1 MNTVQSKGLP
11 LAGLLSNVMAE
22 NLVKLSLLM
31 TNDDTSNLAKP
42 DIHLAKS
49 LALCLTAANTM
60 MRKAVSYTGNAG
72 YHKQLKN
79 RLPSLQSSD
88 YPQPAPAK
96 SGVRIGVLLMLQ
108 ATHDAPSVFFCVLAS
123 VHPFFSDMVI
133 IRVAREVMV
142 GWMGAEKSAPVS
154 CNAGYANPVQ
164 LTTSEIGV
172 SGGGIKSQLQEAAT
186 MATTL
191 TQVPSKFEFRF
202 LALSRADMKAKP
214 CRVSVQAVS
223 EKEARRVLAPHFIL
237 SLAARLPVQEVA
249 HV

>member
-1 MNTVQSKGLP
+1 MMAFQSNAYP
-11 LAGLLSNVMAE
+11 LAGLSLRTE
-22 NLVKLSLLM
+22 NLAKLSQLM
-31 TNDDTSNLAKP
+31 TNVGVSNLTKP
-42 DIHLAKS
+42 DVYSAS
-49 LALCLTAANTM
+49 NLALCLTMRKAM
-60 MRKAVSYTGNAG
+60 MRKAVSYAVGSVC
-72 YHKQLKN
+72 HKHLKN
-79 RLPSLQSSD
+79 RLPSLQPSD
-88 YPQPAPAK
+88 YPQSAPAK

-191 TQVPSKFEFRF
+191 TQATSKFEFRF
-202 LALSRADMKAKP
+202 LALSRADMQAKP
-214 CRVSVQAVS
+214 CRVSIQAVN

-249 HV
+249 HA

>member
-1 MNTVQSKGLP
+1 MITASWCGSQLRAKPHLD
-11 LAGLLSNVMAE
+11 
-22 NLVKLSLLM
+22 LVKLSQTL
-31 TNDDTSNLAKP
+31 TNLNDYSAKYSTENQSKP
-42 DIHLAKS
+42 DMPS
-49 LALCLTAANTM
+49 
-60 MRKAVSYTGNAG
+60 RKTRSYVSYAC
-72 YHKQLKN
+72 YHNPLKN
-79 RLPSLQSSD
+79 SLLRSQYSD
-88 YPQPAPAK
+88 YAQPSPAK

-133 IRVAREVMV
+133 IRVAHEVMV

-191 TQVPSKFEFRF
+191 TQATPNFEFRF

-214 CRVSVQAVS
+214 CRVSVQATS